1 MARKKLNGTGSI
13 PLKFAHNLS
22 EIVEKAWKDGS
33 FLENVTPVTQD
44 LLTYWFNEAYCDLR
58 DINFHDGQ
66 RQAILNTIYVHEIL
80 KVNGVRDMYLSS
92 YPELLQEMDIEDLNQ
107 DKYNHPKYAIKM
119 ATGTGKTWVLNAL
132 LIWQY
137 LNYRYYKKEIGNY
150 SMNFLLVAPGLI
162 VYERLLD
169 AFLGKE
175 NPDGTRDFEQSD
187 FKKYEKLFIP
197 ASYADTIFG
206 FIQSAVTRKDEIGKK
221 VTGEG
226 MIAIT
231 NWHLLSGVEE
241 EEKELDSPLDDPQE
255 VIKRVL
261 PISPS
266 TRTGNALDAL
276 DNQYLRGQ
284 EIEYLSRLD
293 DIVVFNDEAHHIHEV
308 KRGGEL
314 FEVEWQKS
322 LNKISKTKKD
332 RFIQIDFSATPYS
345 VTGGGRNRVRHYF
358 PHIVV
363 DFDLKDAIWK
373 GLVKTI
379 VLDRRKEFNSMELDF
394 KAIREGK
401 KVIGLS
407 EGQKTMLRAG
417 LKKLNIL
424 ENEFIKIGEKK
435 HPKLLVMCEDT
446 QVAPFVTEFL
456 TKSEGLSIDDV
467 MEIHSNRKGD
477 ITEKE
482 WESVKQKL
490 FNIDQHENP
499 KVIVSVLMLRE
510 GFDVNNICVI
520 VPLRSSASMI
530 LLEQT
535 IGRGLRLMWRG
546 NEFEDVKSENRKRLL
561 QDKKEPAN
569 YLDILSIV
577 EHPHFIDF
585 YQKFIEGGLVATIDD
600 QVERENVLGDIIK
613 VGLRENY
620 SEYDLFWP
628 AIIREREE
636 TLVPHDLSMD
646 KMEPFD
652 IPLNELKKIVG
663 KGGETFYS
671 EELTVRTRFGEYKV
685 SGDIFTATS
694 YNEFI
699 MKLVNAVSSMLQ
711 PSGRRKIRSFPMM
724 QINLAEVA
732 ALTDNYIRNRL
743 FNEAF
748 NPLIDENWR
757 VLFTSQDKIIR
768 HIMKNVSKTI
778 YEMQDNVEVTEAEV
792 FKNYFSEVSELRMRE
807 NFSIEVSKAI
817 YERLPYPSNKGGF
830 EKAFIEFA
838 DTDAGVDSFIKINEY
853 YHEFAHVTYIRD
865 DGLLA
870 HYFPDFMVKINEKI
884 FIVET
889 KAEKDLKNPNVQQ
902 KRIATAH
909 WLEKVN
915 ELPEE
920 DRMDAEWNYVLL
932 GENTFYSM
940 KDRGA
945 SLSEILEYTIISKAK
960 AEGTLEDYF

>member
-1 MARKKLNGTGSI
+1 MARKKIKGTGST
-13 PLKFAHNLS
+13 PLKFASNLS
-22 EIVEKAWKDGS
+22 EMVNKAWEDGS
-33 FLENVTPVTQD
+33 FLAGVTPVTQD
-44 LLTYWFNEAYCDLR
+44 LLIYWFNEAFCDMR
-58 DINFHDGQ
+58 NVNFHEGQ
-66 RQAILNTIYVHEIL
+66 RQAILNTIYVHEVL
-80 KVNGVRDMYLSS
+80 KVSGVKDMYLST
-92 YPELLQEMDIEDLNQ
+92 YPELLQEMDVEDLDQ
-107 DKYNHPKYAIKM
+107 DKYKHPKYAIKM

-137 LNYRYYKKEIGNY
+137 LNARHYKKEIGNY
-150 SMNFLLVAPGLI
+150 SSNFLLVAPGLI

-175 NPDGTRDFEQSD
+175 QENGTRDFEQSD
-187 FKKYEKLFIP
+187 FKRYQKLFIP
-197 ASYADTIFG
+197 PSYTDTLFG

-255 VIKRVL
+255 VIKRAL
-261 PISPS
+261 PISPGKAQ
-266 TRTGNALDAL
+266 GNALDAL

-284 EIEYLSRLD
+284 EIEYLAKLE

-322 LNKISKTKKD
+322 LNKISEPKKV
-332 RFIQIDFSATPYS
+332 RFIQVDFSATPYS
-345 VTGGGRNRVRHYF
+345 VTGGGRTRVRQYF

-363 DFDLKDAIWK
+363 DFDLKNAIWK

-379 VLDRRKEFNSMELDF
+379 VLDRRKEFNSVELDF
-394 KAIREGK
+394 KAIREGR

-417 LKKLNIL
+417 LKKLHIL
-424 ENEFIKIGEKK
+424 EQEFIKMGENK

-446 QVAPFVTEFL
+446 QVAPFVGEFL
-456 TKSEGLSIDDV
+456 TGSEGLSKDDV
-467 MEIHSNRKGD
+467 LEIHSNRKGD

-482 WESVKQKL
+482 WDTVKQKL
-490 FNIDQHENP
+490 FNIDKHESP

-520 VPLRSSASMI
+520 VPLRSSESMI

-546 NEFEDVKSENRKRLL
+546 NEFEDVKAENRKRLL
-561 QDKKEPAN
+561 KDKKEPAN
-569 YLDILSIV
+569 FLDILSIV
-577 EHPHFIDF
+577 EHPTFIEF
-585 YQKFIEGGLVATIDD
+585 YEKFIEDD
-600 QVERENVLGDIIK
+600 MVGTDDGETRPENVLGDIIK

-620 SEYDLFWP
+620 EDYDFFWP
-628 AIIREREE
+628 VIIREKEE

-646 KMEPFD
+646 KMESFD
-652 IPLNELKKIVG
+652 IPLSELKKIVG

-685 SGDIFTATS
+685 SGDIFTANS

-699 MKLVNAVSSMLQ
+699 MKLVNGVSSMLQ

-732 ALTDNYIRNRL
+732 ALTDNYIKNRL
-743 FNEAF
+743 FDEPF
-748 NPLIDENWR
+748 DPLFDENWR
-757 VLFTSQDKIIR
+757 VLFASQDKIIT
-768 HIMKNVSKTI
+768 HIMKNVSRTI
-778 YEMQDNVEVTEAEV
+778 YEMQNSVDVTEAEV
-792 FKNYFSEVSELRMRE
+792 FKNYFSEVPELRMRE
-807 NFSIEVSKAI
+807 NFSLEVSKAL
-817 YERLPYPSNKGGF
+817 YERLAYPSNKGGF
-830 EKAFIEFA
+830 EKAFMEFT
-838 DTDAGVDSFIKINEY
+838 DTDSQVDAFIKINEY
-853 YHEFAHVTYIRD
+853 YHDFAHVTYIRD

-870 HYFPDFMVKINEKI
+870 HYYPDFMVKIGDKL

-889 KAEKDLKNPNVQQ
+889 KADKDVGNPNVQQ
-902 KRIATAH
+902 KRIATVH

-920 DRMDAEWNYVLL
+920 ERMNAEWNYVLL

-940 KDRGA
+940 QENGA
-945 SLSEILEYTIISKAK
+945 SLKEILEYALITRAK